1 MKRGATILIVDDED
15 SVQINLVAYLEDEGF
30 TVLTS
35 HSGEEGL
42 ELVNSTHVDCV
53 IVDMRLPGMDGNSFI
68 ALAHKLRPAL
78 RFIIHTGSL
87 TYMLPDWMKDVGIGN
102 EHVFLKPVI
111 NMNTMMQAIHELL
124 KCEGPGSDKAAT

>member
-1 MKRGATILIVDDED
+1 MKKRATILIVDDED
-15 SVQINLVAYLEDEGF
+15 AVQMNLVAYLEDEGF
-30 TVLTS
+30 SVLTA

-42 ELVNSTHVDCV
+42 EVVNNNQVDCV

-68 ALAHKLRPAL
+68 ALAHKLRPDL

-87 TYMLPDWMKDVGIGN
+87 TYMLPGWMKDVGIGN

-111 NMNTMMQAIHELL
+111 NMNAMMQRIHEVI
-124 KCEGPGSDKAAT
+124 KK

>member
-1 MKRGATILIVDDED
+1 MKKRATILIVDDEN
-15 SVQINLVAYLEDEGF
+15 SVQMNLVAYLEDEGF
-30 TVLTS
+30 SVFTA

-42 ELVNSTHVDCV
+42 ELVNSDTIDCA

-87 TYMLPDWMKDVGIGN
+87 TYMLPEWMKDVGIEN

-111 NMNTMMQAIHELL
+111 NMDAMMKTIHELL
-124 KCEGPGSDKAAT
+124 AG